1 MDRNTIIG
9 ILLIG
14 AIFFVFMILKK
25 PQKEEPSK
33 QPVQETTEQT
43 VTGQQNDTTQTDKPG
58 TESTAGQDEITEE
71 TGEASQQEG
80 QSNKPDLK
88 KYGIF
93 KNAAVGENNQYVL
106 ENEKLEV
113 KVSALGGKI
122 TSVRLKEFQTYDS
135 LPLIPFDSAKTYFGL
150 LYKTKAGKPDTVN
163 TTNELFFRSVPSES
177 ASDLILRLYEGESDS
192 AYYEKSYVEFR
203 YSISENDYLIHL
215 DIKFV
220 GLKDQFYELPNIKK
234 IRWGTELLKLEK
246 GIDRFS
252 KPTVY
257 YKNLDE
263 VDYLSET
270 KTADAKKL
278 EQAVKWVSFKQRFF
292 SSTIIADET
301 FGQSRVKVVTVKDND
316 EEYIRYMEA
325 TVGYNLPEDKIIPM
339 KFYFG
344 PNKFRLLRRYDLDLE
359 RQVPIGWTGGSYY
372 FTGWINRYIIIPV
385 FNFLE
390 GFGWNYGLIIL
401 VLTIL
406 LKLVLFP
413 IAYRSY
419 KSSAKMRVLRPE
431 VEEVGKKFPKKEDA
445 MKKQQATMA
454 LYKQAGVNPMAGC
467 IPMLLQFPILIAMF
481 RFFPSAFELRQ
492 QSFLWADDLSSYD
505 SIWDLPFNI
514 PFYGDHVS
522 LFTLL
527 MTVSTIMYTRIN
539 NQMMAGSTQQ
549 MPGMKVMMYA
559 MPIMFLGLFNNYA
572 SGLSYYYL
580 LANVITFAQMFLIR
594 YTIDEDKILKQIET
608 NKKKPVKKSGWQKR
622 LEDAARKRGYKP
634 PSKKK

>member
-1 MDRNTIIG
+1 
-9 ILLIG
+9 
-14 AIFFVFMILKK
+14 
-25 PQKEEPSK
+25 
-33 QPVQETTEQT
+33 
-43 VTGQQNDTTQTDKPG
+43 
-58 TESTAGQDEITEE
+58 
-71 TGEASQQEG
+71 
-80 QSNKPDLK
+80 LK